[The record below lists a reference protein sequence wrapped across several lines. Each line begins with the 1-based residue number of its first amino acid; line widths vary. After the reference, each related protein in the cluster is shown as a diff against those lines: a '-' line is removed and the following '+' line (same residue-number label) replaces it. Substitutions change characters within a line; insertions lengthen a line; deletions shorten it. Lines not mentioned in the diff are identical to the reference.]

1 MKLSIPV
8 PVYNFAEFLPET
20 LQSIVSQ
27 EGAEQV
33 EIIVVDGA
41 STDNT
46 PQVMAEFCAKYPNV
60 RYHRLPEKGGI
71 DRDMAKSVEV
81 SSGEY
86 CWLFSGDD
94 IMKKTDVLSGG
105 EKVRCM
111 ISRMMLQNPN
121 LIVLDQPTNHLDLE
135 SIQSF
140 NEGCISFPGI
150 VFLTSHDHT
159 FMQTVANRVIELTPK
174 GIIDRLMTFD
184 EYLEDK
190 RVKEL
195 RLEMYGEEVY
205 A

>member
-1 MKLSIPV
+1 
-8 PVYNFAEFLPET
+8 
-20 LQSIVSQ
+20 
-27 EGAEQV
+27 
-33 EIIVVDGA
+33 
-41 STDNT
+41 
-46 PQVMAEFCAKYPNV
+46 
-60 RYHRLPEKGGI
+60 
-71 DRDMAKSVEV
+71 
-81 SSGEY
+81 
-86 CWLFSGDD
+86 
-94 IMKKTDVLSGG
+94 MKKTDVLSGG

-121 LIVLDQPTNHLDLE
+121 LVILDQPTNHLDLE

-140 NEGCISFPGI
+140 NEGCVAFPGI

-195 RLEMYGEEVY
+195 RGEMYGEAVF